1 MLLRE
6 VHLLL
11 LISLSGGQET
21 FMGLRNSLG
30 NSGLARGDEIKWTQ
44 SLPYTSYLPALPQ
57 WDNKYGI
64 MQVGASKHVLINVLC
79 ISRNTLKPS
88 APTGPRSAST
98 DHSLWIIPFPT

>member
-21 FMGLRNSLG
+21 FIGLRNSLG

-44 SLPYTSYLPALPQ
+44 RLPYTSYLTALLQ

-64 MQVGASKHVLINVLC
+64 MQVGDSKQVLMCVVYF
-79 ISRNTLKPS
+79 S
-88 APTGPRSAST
+88 
-98 DHSLWIIPFPT
+98 

>member
-21 FMGLRNSLG
+21 FMRLRNSLG
-30 NSGLARGDEIKWTQ
+30 NSGLARADEIKW
-44 SLPYTSYLPALPQ
+44 SLPYTFYLPALLQ

-64 MQVGASKHVLINVLC
+64 MQVGASKHVLINVCCVFL
-79 ISRNTLKPS
+79 IT
-88 APTGPRSAST
+88 
-98 DHSLWIIPFPT
+98 H